1 MTQLIQTKNQIKILA
16 DKACSGMT
24 KETRRAYRR
33 EMENFLKWLFVTGKP
48 LSFETL
54 ETYKEE
60 MMRDGRG
67 ETGINQALTAI
78 RKLIRKL
85 PKYGLMTQEQADII
99 CSVESIKIRGK
110 KTHNWLTVKE
120 AETLLAAPKE
130 SKRANSLLAYR
141 DRAILALLVGC
152 GLRRSEV
159 QSVTVEHIQ
168 QREGRW
174 VIVDI
179 VGKRNKARTVPMAG
193 WCKAVIDQWLE
204 RSGIK
209 EGQIIRQCSWKV
221 QIDDGLQFTRL
232 YIGDSLSTTSIYN
245 AVGRYSMAALGRMI
259 APHDLRRS
267 FAKIAR
273 KNGALLEQIMQN
285 LGHESLETT
294 QTYLGLEIDYQN
306 SPSDLLGLKVEV

>member
-1 MTQLIQTKNQIKILA
+1 MPDLIVQSKNQIKILA

-24 KETRRAYRR
+24 KETKRAYRR
-33 EMENFLKWLFVTGKP
+33 EIENFLQWLFTTEKP

-60 MMRDGRG
+60 MTRDGRG

-85 PKYGLMTQEQADII
+85 PKYGLMDKEQADII
-99 CSVESIKIRGK
+99 CSVESIKVRGK

-120 AETLLAAPKE
+120 AEKLLAAPKE

-159 QSVTVEHIQ
+159 QSITVEHIQ

-221 QIDDGLQFTRL
+221 DSGNNEQFTV
-232 YIGDSLSTTSIYN
+232 GDSLSTTSIYN

-294 QTYLGLEIDYQN
+294 QTYLGLEIDYQTA
-306 SPSDLLGLKVEV
+306 PSDLLGLKVEV